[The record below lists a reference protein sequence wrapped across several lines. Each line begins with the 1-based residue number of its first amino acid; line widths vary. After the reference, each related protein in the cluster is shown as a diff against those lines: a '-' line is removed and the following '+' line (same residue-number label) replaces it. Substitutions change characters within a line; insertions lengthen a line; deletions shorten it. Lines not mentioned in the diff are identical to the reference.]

1 MILNDW
7 TLCRLGFG
15 SSNVGGTSLVGA
27 GLGTSSM
34 SSMSDAFSA
43 VGSGLNSQ
51 RRPNPVPSIGA
62 SSFASFSSQQ
72 QASVLAQNR
81 QADRMKQGISNHVY
95 FEKNFQYC
103 NQHNTVM
110 FSIQ

>member
-1 MILNDW
+1 MVLNGW
-7 TLCRLGFG
+7 TLFRLGFG
-15 SSNVGGTSLVGA
+15 SSNIGGTSLVGA

-34 SSMSDAFSA
+34 SSISDAFSA

-51 RRPNPVPSIGA
+51 RRPNPVASIGG

-81 QADRMKQGISNHVY
+81 QADRMKQGMLSHIC
-95 FEKNFQYC
+95 FEKISQYC
-103 NQHNTVM
+103 NQDIVT